1 MSCGTFLPE
10 GDEMYLCLCYL
21 VMWIVCESLDG
32 SWRVCVV
39 MFGERE
45 SVSVAAGVCVCEIF
59 YSSPSCRRIK

>member
-1 MSCGTFLPE
+1 
-10 GDEMYLCLCYL
+10 MYLFLCYL

-45 SVSVAAGVCVCEIF
+45 SVSVAAGVCVREISR
-59 YSSPSCRRIK
+59 SSLSCRHIK